1 VIVPAPRFSA
11 LPATALKRVPLG
23 GLEAIYHVPSG
34 ITHLLAEPVPDLLDA
49 LAHLEP
55 GESASAAQV
64 LALVAQRFDIIA
76 DDPSEPAEAV
86 VAERLAELAQLGLV
100 AIDRDA

>member
-1 VIVPAPRFSA
+1 MPTLRFAA
-11 LPATALKRVPLG
+11 LPDSALKRVPLG

-49 LAHLEP
+49 LAQLGP
-55 GESASAAQV
+55 GRHATAEELLAQ
-64 LALVAQRFDIIA
+64 VAQRFDIVG
-76 DDPSEPAEAV
+76 DDPAESAEAV

-100 AIDRDA
+100 TIAHDA

>member
-1 VIVPAPRFSA
+1 MSAVRFAA
-11 LPATALKRVPLG
+11 LPDTALKRVPLG

-49 LAHLEP
+49 LARLDE
-55 GESASAAQV
+55 GECASAAQV
-64 LALVAQRFDIIA
+64 LALVAQRFDIVG
-76 DDPSEPAEAV
+76 DDPAEAPEAV

-100 AIDRDA
+100 AIAPDA